1 MDTDTN
7 LDPMV
12 QAVIHYRAVDQERTC
27 TDTHLE
33 AVDTHK
39 VEEGKGMDKENS
51 QALLLMEAIVL
62 VLKMKPPLMWMIWK
76 MAFALYLMVQVV
88 GRENKDKVAC
98 RKERAYNR
106 DTDKD
111 TEDIHKNRKNQGEQK
126 ELNL

>member
-1 MDTDTN
+1 M
-7 LDPMV
+7 
-12 QAVIHYRAVDQERTC
+12 
-27 TDTHLE
+27 DTHLE

-39 VEEGKGMDKENS
+39 AEEGKGMDKENS
-51 QALLLMEAIVL
+51 QALLLMEALEL

-76 MAFALYLMVQVV
+76 TTFALYLIVQVV

-98 RKERAYNR
+98 RKERAYSR